1 MAADC
6 RWCLSY
12 RLEAGP
18 HVENRVL
25 VEVGEMAEV
34 VCCAQ
39 RGLLRHAS
47 VTCCCVPPAPREADQ
62 TRVLGVYPAIF

>member
-12 RLEAGP
+12 RLQAGP

-25 VEVGEMAEV
+25 VEVVEV
-34 VCCAQ
+34 VWCAQ
-39 RGLLRHAS
+39 RGLLRHAAAVS
-47 VTCCCVPPAPREADQ
+47 RQRREKPTRPA
-62 TRVLGVYPAIF
+62 VLGVHPAIF